1 MKITKK
7 IRKNLLNRKRTTRLA
22 IATVVCAGVL
32 GFSGFTMATNVFTS
46 PHAGPQAD
54 GTSVTPV
61 GWKVTPVGIQ
71 QKAGYFPV
79 NAVLSP
85 DGSAV
90 VVPNIIHDQNGKQT
104 VQVMDAKN
112 GSVLQV
118 VELDGNAGQ
127 GVAPGITFSHDGTH
141 VYLAAANKD
150 TVVVFGWDK
159 SVHKLSLEKTLSLP
173 QGTYPQDVAVSK
185 DDRTIYVTGQLS
197 NKLVAV
203 DVATGKTSQANVGAY
218 PFAVVVSKDGKTAY
232 VSNQGDKTLS
242 VMSVDG
248 LSVTPRSTI
257 TVGTHPNRMLI
268 DAQHNRMFVA
278 NGDSDSISV
287 IDMTKNTVTNTISV
301 QPFRG
306 AHAGTQPNN
315 LALSSNGN
323 TLYVTNGGNNDVA
336 VINVS
341 DKEKFGRIKGLIP
354 TGWYPTGVQVT
365 PDNQL
370 LITSAKGLGTGPNKG
385 TDPSNP
391 NNHPYIEN
399 QLLGTLEIVPSP
411 SEDKLEKYTKQ
422 VNDNNGFKQQ
432 NKVRGFNK
440 ESTGTIV
447 PRFVGESSP
456 IKHIIYIVKEN
467 RTYDQVL
474 GDLKN
479 PDGTPRGNGDPSIT
493 LFGQDVT
500 PNQHKL
506 AQQFVTLDNFYV
518 DSEVSQNGWQWVTQ
532 ASSNPYNEVAAA
544 QGYAGNGSQYD
555 SEGYHPDV
563 AAGSANPADAY
574 LWDKLADHNMS
585 FRNYGQFVVPSNWI
599 NSKEGITTQPGKY
612 YAHDKI
618 LNHNTN
624 HDYPWFDMGVSD
636 QQRFDIWNK
645 DFQSFVANNNMPAM
659 QFIDLPR
666 DHTAGGATAKQLVAD
681 NDLAL
686 GKIVDTISH
695 SKYWKD
701 TAIFVVE
708 DDAQAGPDHVDA
720 HRTIAQ
726 VISPYT
732 QTGKV
737 DSHFYSQVS
746 MLRTMELFL
755 GIEPMSQYDAAAM
768 PLIWSFTNKPNF
780 APYKTLVPSVA
791 PYNTLNPATQTAI
804 PSNSVMTQSQ
814 MVGQPDQA
822 DPQKLN
828 EDIWKAIK
836 GPHVRMPKPQ
846 HNVFGNS
853 SDDEQSVDW

>member
-1 MKITKK
+1 M
-7 IRKNLLNRKRTTRLA
+7 
-22 IATVVCAGVL
+22 
-32 GFSGFTMATNVFTS
+32 
-46 PHAGPQAD
+46 
-54 GTSVTPV
+54 
-61 GWKVTPVGIQ
+61 
-71 QKAGYFPV
+71 
-79 NAVLSP
+79 
-85 DGSAV
+85 
-90 VVPNIIHDQNGKQT
+90 
-104 VQVMDAKN
+104 
-112 GSVLQV
+112 
-118 VELDGNAGQ
+118 
-127 GVAPGITFSHDGTH
+127 
-141 VYLAAANKD
+141 
-150 TVVVFGWDK
+150 VFGWDK

-341 DKEKFGRIKGLIP
+341 DKEKFGRIEGLIP
-354 TGWYPTGVQVT
+354 TGWYPIGVQVT

-493 LFGQDVT
+493 LFG
-500 PNQHKL
+500 
-506 AQQFVTLDNFYV
+506 
-518 DSEVSQNGWQWVTQ
+518 
-532 ASSNPYNEVAAA
+532 
-544 QGYAGNGSQYD
+544 
-555 SEGYHPDV
+555 
-563 AAGSANPADAY
+563 
-574 LWDKLADHNMS
+574 
-585 FRNYGQFVVPSNWI
+585 
-599 NSKEGITTQPGKY
+599 
-612 YAHDKI
+612 
-618 LNHNTN
+618 
-624 HDYPWFDMGVSD
+624 
-636 QQRFDIWNK
+636 
-645 DFQSFVANNNMPAM
+645 
-659 QFIDLPR
+659 
-666 DHTAGGATAKQLVAD
+666 
-681 NDLAL
+681 
-686 GKIVDTISH
+686 
-695 SKYWKD
+695 
-701 TAIFVVE
+701 
-708 DDAQAGPDHVDA
+708 
-720 HRTIAQ
+720 
-726 VISPYT
+726 
-732 QTGKV
+732 
-737 DSHFYSQVS
+737 
-746 MLRTMELFL
+746 
-755 GIEPMSQYDAAAM
+755 
-768 PLIWSFTNKPNF
+768 
-780 APYKTLVPSVA
+780 
-791 PYNTLNPATQTAI
+791 
-804 PSNSVMTQSQ
+804 
-814 MVGQPDQA
+814 
-822 DPQKLN
+822 
-828 EDIWKAIK
+828 
-836 GPHVRMPKPQ
+836 
-846 HNVFGNS
+846 NS